1 MGRDGAAKEMSR
13 SAFPRGLQE
22 KEKLKKTHTSLGS
35 PEAGSKICH
44 GVIIEITGG
53 LLEAQ

>member
-1 MGRDGAAKEMSR
+1 M
-13 SAFPRGLQE
+13 
-22 KEKLKKTHTSLGS
+22 KKNTSLGF

-53 LLEAQ
+53 LLEAQEWDQGDSYQVLGQDRAEQSPP